1 MTNKI
6 YTFDEIKAMLADV
19 APEYDVERIYLF
31 GSYARGEATE
41 ESDLDLYVE
50 KFEFKPFH
58 SIFSFMGRMEELFN
72 KNIDVVSSGAERFA
86 KDSFDRSLF
95 ENIRKERLI
104 CYERK

>member
-58 SIFSFMGRMEELFN
+58 SIFNFMGRMEELFN